1 LIKRFIRYSEVA
13 CNVHAVGDAP
23 VTLMA
28 ASLPR
33 TPLRELIGIAA
44 AAGFDGLT
52 LWPNMWRH
60 ALRRDGLT
68 LKDVRDLLDE
78 HGVTV
83 TDVEMV
89 ADWRP
94 SIVGAGFPSTGRVEA
109 FEVARALGARTLDTA
124 HAVSGELGL
133 DRDAVAF
140 AQLCDDAAE
149 HGLRVALEFVPFTAV
164 PDLGTALELLRRAGR
179 PNAGLVIDLW
189 HLARSGSAPGALA
202 DVPPELIYTVQLAD
216 GPASPHDDLIEDA
229 RSRRQLPGAGELRIA
244 EGIATLRG
252 MGVEVPIGPEVFVAE
267 WADRPREWAEQ
278 LYTSTRALLDLAGVR

>member
-1 LIKRFIRYSEVA
+1 LIKRSIRYSEVA

-33 TPLRELIGIAA
+33 TPLRELIGVAA
-44 AAGFDGLT
+44 AAGFHGLT

-83 TDVEMV
+83 TDIETV

-94 SIVGAGFPSTGRVEA
+94 STAGAGFPSTGRLEA

-124 HAVSGELGL
+124 HAVGGELDL
-133 DRDAVAF
+133 DRDAAAF

-164 PDLGTALELLRRAGR
+164 PDLGTALELVRRAGR

-202 DVPPELIYTVQLAD
+202 DVPPQLIYTVQLAD
-216 GPASPHDDLIEDA
+216 GPATPPDDLIEDA
-229 RSRRQLPGAGELRIA
+229 RSRRQIPGAGELRIA
-244 EGIATLRG
+244 EGIATLCG
-252 MGVEVPIGPEVFVAE
+252 MGVDVPIGPEVFVAE
-267 WADRPREWAEQ
+267 WADRPCEWAEQ
-278 LYTSTRALLDLAGVR
+278 LYISTRALLDPAGVR